1 MGLAFNRRSADGS
14 CEERASP
21 LSTLIAVALAS
32 AAGGLSRYGLG
43 KLIAESSTSA
53 FPWETF
59 TINIS
64 GSFVIGF
71 LFILFEE
78 TSVSPVLRTAILIGF
93 LGSYTTFSTLSLE
106 SFRLLEDGAV
116 ALALVNLVGSI
127 ATGLVAV
134 YAGIVLARTLT

>member
-1 MGLAFNRRSADGS
+1 M
-14 CEERASP
+14 
-21 LSTLIAVALAS
+21 STLIAVAVAS

-43 KLIAESSTSA
+43 KLIAESSTGA

-59 TINIS
+59 AINIS
-64 GSFVIGF
+64 GSLAIGF
-71 LFILFEE
+71 LFVLFEE
-78 TSVSPVLRTAILIGF
+78 TSVSPALRTAILIGF

-106 SFRLLEDGAV
+106 SYRLLEDGAY
-116 ALALVNLVGSI
+116 ALALINLAGSI